1 MTFNASFRSAAI
13 ALGALVLLQARCND
27 PQQFIPY
34 VPVDFSVNVNLPAY
48 LDLSVPSG
56 HVLVNGGS
64 QGIILYRY
72 TLDQFV
78 ALDRHSTFDI
88 PANCRVEVAEDGLL
102 ITDPCSNSE
111 WLIIDGSVISG
122 DAIYPLHRYAT
133 QWNDPV
139 LRVFNQ

>member
-88 PANCRVEVAEDGLL
+88 PANCQVEVAEDGLL

-122 DAIYPLHRYAT
+122 DAVYPLHHYAT

>member
-78 ALDRHSTFDI
+78 ALDRHSTYDI
-88 PANCRVEVAEDGLL
+88 PANCQVEVAEDGLL

-111 WLIIDGSVISG
+111 WLIIDGSIISG
-122 DAIYPLHRYAT
+122 DAVYPLHQYAT
-133 QWNDPV
+133 QWNNPV

>member
-1 MTFNASFRSAAI
+1 MTFNASFRGAAI

-88 PANCRVEVAEDGLL
+88 PANCQVEVAEDGLL

-111 WLIIDGSVISG
+111 WLIIDGSVVSG
-122 DAIYPLHRYAT
+122 DAVYPLHQYST

>member
-88 PANCRVEVAEDGLL
+88 PANCQVEVAEDGLL

-111 WLIIDGSVISG
+111 WLIIDGSVVAG
-122 DAIYPLHRYAT
+122 DALYPLHRYST

-139 LRVFNQ
+139 LRVFN

>member
-1 MTFNASFRSAAI
+1 MKFPASFHGAAI
-13 ALGALVLLQARCND
+13 AIGALVLLQSRCND
-27 PQQFIPY
+27 TQQFIPY

-48 LDLSVPSG
+48 IDLSVPSG
-56 HVLVNGGS
+56 HVVVNGGS

-88 PANCRVEVAEDGLL
+88 PANCQVEVAEDGLL

-133 QWNDPV
+133 QWNDPI

>member
-48 LDLSVPSG
+48 IDLSVPSG
-56 HVLVNGGS
+56 HVLVSGGS

-72 TLDQFV
+72 TLDEFV
-78 ALDRHSTFDI
+78 ALHQEPIVRF
-88 PANCRVEVAEDGLL
+88 R
-102 ITDPCSNSE
+102 SE
-111 WLIIDGSVISG
+111 PLPRSWLTTC
-122 DAIYPLHRYAT
+122 AP
-133 QWNDPV
+133 
-139 LRVFNQ
+139 

>member
-48 LDLSVPSG
+48 IDLSVPSG
-56 HVLVNGGS
+56 HVLVSGGS

-78 ALDRHSTFDI
+78 ALDRHSTYDI
-88 PANCRVEVAEDGLL
+88 PANCQVEVAEDGLL

-111 WLIIDGSVISG
+111 WLIIDGSVVSG
-122 DAIYPLHRYAT
+122 DAVYPLHRDST

>member
-1 MTFNASFRSAAI
+1 MTFNASFRIAAI

-88 PANCRVEVAEDGLL
+88 PANCQVEVAEDGLL

-111 WLIIDGSVISG
+111 WLIIDGSVVSG
-122 DAIYPLHRYAT
+122 GALYPLHRYST

>member
-1 MTFNASFRSAAI
+1 MKQLRKFRRALWCLSA
-13 ALGALVLLQARCND
+13 LLLLQARCND
-27 PQQFIPY
+27 PQQYIPY

-48 LDLSVPSG
+48 MDLSVPSG

-78 ALDRHSTFDI
+78 ALDRHATFDI
-88 PANCRVEVAEDGLL
+88 PANCQVEVAEDGLL

-111 WLIIDGSVISG
+111 WLILDGSVVSG
-122 DAIYPLHRYAT
+122 DAVYPLHRYAT

-139 LRVFNQ
+139 LSIFNP

>member
-1 MTFNASFRSAAI
+1 MNFNASFRSAAI

-88 PANCRVEVAEDGLL
+88 PANCQVEVAEDGLL

-111 WLIIDGSVISG
+111 WLIIDGSVVSG
-122 DAIYPLHRYAT
+122 DALYPLHRYST

>member
-1 MTFNASFRSAAI
+1 MRRILTWK
-13 ALGALVLLQARCND
+13 ALGLVSLAGVLLQARCNE

-34 VPVDFSVNVNLPAY
+34 VPVDFSINVNLPAY
-48 LDLSVPSG
+48 IDLSVPSG

-64 QGIILYRY
+64 KGIIIYRY

-78 ALDRHSTFDI
+78 AIDRHATFDI
-88 PANCRVEVAEDGLL
+88 PAGCQVEVAEDGLI

-122 DAIYPLHRYAT
+122 DAVYPLHRYGT
-133 QWNDPV
+133 QWNEPI
-139 LRVFNQ
+139 LHVFNP

>member
-88 PANCRVEVAEDGLL
+88 PANCQVEVAEDGLL

-111 WLIIDGSVISG
+111 WLIIDGSVVSG
-122 DAIYPLHRYAT
+122 DALYPLHRYLT

-139 LRVFNQ
+139 LRVFN